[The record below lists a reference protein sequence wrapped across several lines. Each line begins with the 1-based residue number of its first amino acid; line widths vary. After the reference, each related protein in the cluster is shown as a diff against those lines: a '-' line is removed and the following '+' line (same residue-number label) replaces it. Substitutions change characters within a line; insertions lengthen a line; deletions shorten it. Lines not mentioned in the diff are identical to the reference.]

1 MQKQIGVHKVIKDI
15 NFTKLVLVHYS
26 LISSYENDDS
36 TNYKPISLL
45 YNKNDD
51 TYELKY
57 ELVEE
62 DKIQPKENMPFFM
75 E

>member
-1 MQKQIGVHKVIKDI
+1 MHKVIKDI

-51 TYELKY
+51 IYELKY

-62 DKIQPKENMPFFM
+62 DEIQSKENMPFFM

>member
-1 MQKQIGVHKVIKDI
+1 MYKVIKDI
-15 NFTKLVLVHYS
+15 NFAKLVLVHYS

-45 YNKNDD
+45 YNKNEDLD
-51 TYELKY
+51 ELKY
-57 ELVEE
+57 ELVED
-62 DKIQPKENMPFFM
+62 DKIQSKENMPFFM